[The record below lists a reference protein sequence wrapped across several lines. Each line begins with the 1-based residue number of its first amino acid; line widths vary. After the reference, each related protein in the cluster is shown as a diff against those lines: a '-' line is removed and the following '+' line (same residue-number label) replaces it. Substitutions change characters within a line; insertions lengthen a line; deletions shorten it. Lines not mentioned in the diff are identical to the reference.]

1 MTTNYDVPIYIGEFN
16 FFDKK
21 DEWIKWLNEY
31 DERGL
36 NWSIW
41 SYKTISVG
49 WWDMSWGIY
58 VYKMN
63 LRDEKLKLDVR
74 TATYEEI
81 KEVWSNQGTK
91 ETYKDTGVL
100 KSVLEQHFK
109 K

>member
-1 MTTNYDVPIYIGEFN
+1 
-16 FFDKK
+16 
-21 DEWIKWLNEY
+21 
-31 DERGL
+31 
-36 NWSIW
+36 
-41 SYKTISVG
+41 
-49 WWDMSWGIY
+49 MSWGIY